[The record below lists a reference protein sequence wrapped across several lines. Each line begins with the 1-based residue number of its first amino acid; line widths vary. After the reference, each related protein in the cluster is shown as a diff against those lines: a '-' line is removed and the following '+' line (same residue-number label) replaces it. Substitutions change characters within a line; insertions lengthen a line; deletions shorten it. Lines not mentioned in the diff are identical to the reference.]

1 MKGKKVIALVL
12 TGMIAADRTAS
23 GDITQMVQIRMELRR
38 LIRGGI
44 GLAVLLLVAF
54 GSGKQL
60 NVVKEEKAPWFEEEF
75 YALSRKYALP
85 EKKRK

>member
-1 MKGKKVIALVL
+1 MYLL

-60 NVVKEEKAPWFEEEF
+60 NVVK
-75 YALSRKYALP
+75 
-85 EKKRK
+85 KKKMDGI